1 VAAVAFRARLM
12 LYATAQFVVLTV
24 LAMFAYAGGAQYSL
38 DCDHYLFFQN
48 FFSDLGATKTYS
60 GRSNTLSH
68 VLFTV
73 ALASVGLALLA
84 FAPSWRVIVARR
96 RARRRAGIAS
106 QVSALI
112 SGVGFIGI
120 AATPWDHFLDAHN
133 NFVRLAF
140 AVLLAYMLC
149 LTAVQVAN
157 AWPRPYIV
165 ANAVY
170 LVILVGYVIIL
181 FAGPGLHT
189 LSGLRLQVGAQKVI
203 VYSSIVAIALQAV
216 GILRHPVGEAV
227 GA

>member
-1 VAAVAFRARLM
+1 MAASAL
-12 LYATAQFVVLTV
+12 FVVLTV
-24 LAMFAYAGGAQYSL
+24 AAMAAYPGGALY
-38 DCDHYLFFQN
+38 DHGSHGYLFFQN

-120 AATPWDHFLDAHN
+120 AATPWDHL
-133 NFVRLAF
+133 
-140 AVLLAYMLC
+140 
-149 LTAVQVAN
+149 
-157 AWPRPYIV
+157 
-165 ANAVY
+165 
-170 LVILVGYVIIL
+170 
-181 FAGPGLHT
+181 
-189 LSGLRLQVGAQKVI
+189 
-203 VYSSIVAIALQAV
+203 
-216 GILRHPVGEAV
+216 
-227 GA
+227 